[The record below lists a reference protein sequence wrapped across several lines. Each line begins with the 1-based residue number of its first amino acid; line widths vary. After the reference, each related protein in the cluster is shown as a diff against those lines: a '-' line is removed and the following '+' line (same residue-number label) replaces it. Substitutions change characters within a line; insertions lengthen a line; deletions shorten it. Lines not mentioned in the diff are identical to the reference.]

1 MVVVSVRG
9 MFSGGAYKPETQIV
23 FLTSEA
29 VLYVLAAYCMQFEK
43 EHPSINTRFTLQRP
57 DPVSASIAHK
67 GTSLTV
73 PAMQAAVWMQTDNIT
88 FTQMS
93 HKFPITPED
102 WAAGEDVFLQ
112 CRRQAESM
120 TNVVSMNSGKSTG
133 DEK

>member
-1 MVVVSVRG
+1 
-9 MFSGGAYKPETQIV
+9 
-23 FLTSEA
+23 
-29 VLYVLAAYCMQFEK
+29 MQFEK